1 MTRKKKV
8 VISTLGPRGTCSEYT
23 AQYYLEK
30 NGLNGEI
37 RLYSTFEEAIE
48 VLKRG
53 ESDLAIVPSAYQN
66 FAKLLFEN
74 FDSIKIINTFIY
86 ETPRL
91 VIGSKKL
98 AVNEVKKI
106 ATHPAPSSWVKMHY
120 PDAEI
125 VYAESNSRA
134 ALMVAE
140 GEVDVCMTNY
150 LCVKEYGLH
159 IIKDCGPILMS
170 WNVFERINTSSP
182 ARAVKA
188 GNKAGG
194 EAICSEK

>member
-1 MTRKKKV
+1 MKSKKKI

-23 AQYYLEK
+23 AQYYMDK
-30 NGLNGEI
+30 NGLTGEI
-37 RLYSTFEEAIE
+37 RLYSTFEEAID

-53 ESDLAIVPSAYQN
+53 ESDLALVPSAYQN

-74 FDSIKIINTFIY
+74 FDSIKIVNTFVY

-91 VIGSKKL
+91 VIGSKKP
-98 AVNEVKKI
+98 VVTDIKKI
-106 ATHPAPSSWVKMHY
+106 ATHPAPSSWVKRYY

-125 VYAESNSRA
+125 IFAESNSRA

-150 LCVKEYGLH
+150 ICVEEYGLNV
-159 IIKDCGPILMS
+159 IKDCGPIMMS
-170 WNVFERINTSSP
+170 WNVFERIKTASP
-182 ARAVKA
+182 VQAAK
-188 GNKAGG
+188 
-194 EAICSEK
+194 